1 MLAQESTAARC
12 CQCQRRTRSNTHLAI
27 ALALVA
33 ALAAPTVA
41 REYGDGYY
49 VECNGDQLVGLDFDA
64 WSGVDMSGAV
74 EHAILLFLSDYVYS
88 APTFWDTFENLDNP
102 FRTARYGVGD
112 EIHVDLVSNEP
123 VDWNNATRLVLMEKL
138 PWIMK
143 CMAAVDTN
151 AGARSWGSVFCTV
164 LYRCVRRTCA
174 E

>member
-12 CQCQRRTRSNTHLAI
+12 CQRRTRSNTHL

-41 REYGDGYY
+41 REYGDGDY

-64 WSGVDMSGAV
+64 WNGADMSDAV
-74 EHAILLFLSDYVYS
+74 EKAIRLYLSDYYGSSIFVYS
-88 APTFWDTFENLDNP
+88 NAEYVYS
-102 FRTARYGVGD
+102 TAEYNGGGD
-112 EIHVDLVSNEP
+112 EIRVDLTSNEP

-138 PWIMK
+138 PWIMERL
-143 CMAAVDTN
+143 AAVDTN

>member
-12 CQCQRRTRSNTHLAI
+12 CQRRTRSNTHL

-41 REYGDGYY
+41 REYGDGDY
-49 VECNGDQLVGLDFDA
+49 VECNGDQLVGLDFDV
-64 WSGVDMSGAV
+64 WSGDDNSDAV
-74 EHAILLFLSDYVYS
+74 ENAILLYLSDDS
-88 APTFWDTFENLDNP
+88 CLQSLWKHCNS
-102 FRTARYGVGD
+102 VGD
-112 EIHVDLVSNEP
+112 EILVDLTSNEP

-138 PWIMK
+138 PWIMERL
-143 CMAAVDTN
+143 AAVDTN